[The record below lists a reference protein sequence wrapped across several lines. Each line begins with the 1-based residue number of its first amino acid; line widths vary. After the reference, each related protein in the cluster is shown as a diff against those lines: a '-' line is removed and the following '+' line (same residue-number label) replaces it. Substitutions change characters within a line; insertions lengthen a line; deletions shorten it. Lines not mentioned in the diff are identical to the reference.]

1 MILYEKTIES
11 SYSHVD
17 RVTREIV
24 SLLRQKFQFMDTKYL
39 FNVDFMLR
47 EILNN
52 AVEHGNHF
60 SEEKQVKV
68 GVYYQV
74 PTLFFVIED
83 EGKGFTEA
91 DIPTESH
98 EPKSLLRERHRGH
111 ETLKNMDFDIIIKGN
126 KVSILLNLN
135 QEAKIWKSNY

>member
-1 MILYEKTIES
+1 MILYENTIES
-11 SYSHVD
+11 SFDHVD
-17 RVTREIV
+17 RTTREIIG
-24 SLLRQKFQFMDTKYL
+24 LLREKFQFMDTKYL

-60 SEEKQVKV
+60 SEDKRVKV

-74 PTLFFVIED
+74 PTLVFAIED
-83 EGKGFTEA
+83 EGKGFTQE
-91 DIPTESH
+91 DIPTKSH
-98 EPKSLLRERHRGH
+98 DPKSLLRERHRGH
-111 ETLKNMDFDIIIKGN
+111 ETLKNMDFDILIKGN

-135 QEAKIWKSNY
+135 QEAKLWKSNY